1 MYLLNKSILLI
12 AFLLG
17 FIGCQQDK
25 DRINDLSTGCN
36 IPCSGELNCT
46 EGKCSCPEGYYTDYK
61 TPFTS
66 EYDPHECR
74 PLNDSIYVRVGHD
87 GNINIESFE
96 MYDLLFVPQDH
107 KSFGGLLGSS
117 GSDYD
122 KAFPEQFLVRLFSSD
137 YHEQADFYAY
147 YPIVFENAQ
156 PDNAELPM
164 QGETSID
171 IVMDAEGFS
180 EGLWHLDMSEEEA
193 TLQFDLYRPDSTGFH
208 VKIDELIMYYE
219 RYEK

>member
-1 MYLLNKSILLI
+1 LI

-46 EGKCSCPEGYYTDYK
+46 EGRCSCPEGYYTDYN
-61 TPFTS
+61 TS
-66 EYDPHECR
+66 FMGSDDPHECK

-87 GNINIESFE
+87 GNIDIENFKF
-96 MYDLLFVPQDH
+96 YDLLLLPQNH
-107 KSFGGLLGSS
+107 KSFGGRLASS
-117 GSDYD
+117 WRSYD
-122 KAFPEQFLVRLFSSD
+122 KPFPEQFLVRLFSSD

>member
-1 MYLLNKSILLI
+1 MYLLNKSIFLLS
-12 AFLLG
+12 FLLG
-17 FIGCQQDK
+17 LVGCQQDK
-25 DRINDLSTGCN
+25 DRVNDVSIDCN

-66 EYDPHECR
+66 QDDPHECR
-74 PLNDSIYVRVGHD
+74 PLNDSIYARVGHD

-107 KSFGGLLGSS
+107 KSFGGLLGPS
-117 GSDYD
+117 GRDYD
-122 KAFPEQFLVRLFSSD
+122 KPFPEQFLVRLFSSD

-180 EGLWHLDMSEEEA
+180 EGLWYLEISEKEA

-208 VKIDELIMYYE
+208 VKIDELIMCYE